1 MVSTQVSRWPRES
14 AASNARDM
22 ARGVVLGGGRSAR
35 SGRGSPDGVARP
47 PATAAAGCAV
57 AAAALLALAAV
68 LRRAHESRCR
78 LRGGREGRRTGS
90 RANGD
95 AVHPEWRP
103 GRRRA
108 PSGDASHRRR
118 RRRSDG
124 GPSPRSRARRVAWGT
139 PSASRDEAATRRAT
153 RARRGRGRPA
163 RSARTT
169 HVGRPPPRPHDPAAH
184 RTGSR
189 AGFPRGRSRRSRSR
203 VSNLEDALPS
213 PRARRPTETPP
224 PRRRRSPSSSGKSVW
239 MRLSEPPFYPFSW
252 FRDVASKSSFSFQIL
267 SMSVGQEEKR

>member
-22 ARGVVLGGGRSAR
+22 ARAASS
-35 SGRGSPDGVARP
+35 SGREVRAIGTRIPGRGRATSRDRGRGVRRRRGRASRARARARGRTSPRAR
-47 PATAAAGCAV
+47 
-57 AAAALLALAAV
+57 
-68 LRRAHESRCR
+68 ESRCR

-153 RARRGRGRPA
+153 RAPRTRPPRA
-163 RSARTT
+163 QREDDTSAS
-169 HVGRPPPRPHDPAAH
+169 PPPRPHDPASH

-224 PRRRRSPSSSGKSVW
+224 PRRRRSPSSSGRKVCGCGSPSHLFIHFRGFA
-239 MRLSEPPFYPFSW
+239 MSLRNRHSPFRFY
-252 FRDVASKSSFSFQIL
+252 R
-267 SMSVGQEEKR
+267 